1 VKEKMIKFGILDRMH
16 DEIREEI
23 DEAIKRVIDNSYYIS
38 GPYLEQFEERFAKYL
53 GCKYCIGVG
62 NGLDGLKLS
71 LLALG
76 IGEGDEVILPSHTFI
91 ATALAVSDCKA
102 TPIFV
107 ECDEKTFNIDPSK
120 IEEKITSKTKAIM
133 VVHLY
138 GQCADMD
145 PIIEIAKKH
154 NLKIVEDA
162 AQAHGAT
169 YKGKKAGNL
178 GDVAEFSFYPGK
190 NLGCLGDGG
199 CVVTNDPEIADKLRK
214 LRNYGSSKKY
224 VHEMKG
230 INSRLDEIQASVLL
244 AKLPH
249 LDRWN
254 ERRIEIANMYL
265 NGIKN
270 PKIVL
275 PEIQDG
281 NEHVWHQFVVMV
293 ENREEFQEYLMDNE
307 IQTMIHYPIAIHKQ
321 EAYREFNDL
330 ELPIAEKIAKEVLSL
345 PMYYGLTDDEVNY
358 IINIINKY

>member
-1 VKEKMIKFGILDRMH
+1 MIKFGILDRMH